1 MPNSATYIA
10 AIDQGTT
17 STRVIIADT
26 RGQVVSQAQYEHAQ
40 IMPREGW
47 VEHDAMEIWR
57 NTRRAIVEALAKQDI
72 ADEDI
77 SALGITNQRETA
89 VIWERATGRPIYNAI
104 VWQDTRTNP
113 SAAADGAADQA
124 NPAPHADH
132 PADHPADQAKY
143 LRQTGLL
150 HNSYPSGPKW
160 AWILDNVEGAR
171 ERAERGELLAG
182 TMDTWLMWNLTG
194 GARDTENALHL
205 TDVTNA
211 SRTLL
216 MDLTTLEWSDELCE
230 AIRVPR
236 QMLPEI
242 KPSIGTFAQVRSRGP
257 LGGVPITGV
266 LGDQQAALFG
276 QHGLNEHDA
285 KMTYGTGLFMLLNT
299 GTQPRF
305 SEDGMLTTV
314 AYQIEGQPPV
324 YALEGSVAV
333 GGSLIQ
339 WLRDQLGMLNSA
351 EETEELAAQVPD
363 SGGVTI
369 VPAFSGLFAPRWR
382 PDARGIICGLTR
394 FVDKRHIARAA
405 LEATC
410 LQTYEV
416 VAAMGG
422 APATLKVDGGMT
434 ANSLLMQMQ
443 ADILGL
449 DVVRPDNV
457 ETTVMGA
464 ASAAGIGALLI
475 DAPLSLGPTT
485 TFTATMGAPEREKLL
500 ARWEDAVARSYNQV

>member
-1 MPNSATYIA
+1 MPHSATYIA

-17 STRVIIADT
+17 STRVIITDT
-26 RGQVVSQAQYEHAQ
+26 DGTVVSQAHYEHAQ

-57 NTRRAIVEALAKQDI
+57 NTRRAVVEALAKQDI

-89 VIWERATGRPIYNAI
+89 VIWEKDTGRPIYNAI

-113 SAAADGAADQA
+113 ESTDDLG
-124 NPAPHADH
+124 
-132 PADHPADQAKY
+132 KY
-143 LRQTGLL
+143 LKQTGLL
-150 HNSYPSGPKW
+150 HNSYPSAPKW

-182 TMDTWLMWNLTG
+182 TMDTWLIWNLTG
-194 GARDTENALHL
+194 GARDAANSLHL

-216 MDLTTLEWSDELCE
+216 MDLNTLDWSDELCE
-230 AIRVPR
+230 AMRVPR
-236 QMLPEI
+236 AMLPEI
-242 KPSIGTFAQVRSRGP
+242 KPSIGMFAPVRSRGP

-276 QHGLNEHDA
+276 QHCLKRHDA

-299 GTQPRF
+299 GETPVF
-305 SEDGMLTTV
+305 SETGMLTTV
-314 AYQIEGQPPV
+314 AYQVAGQSPV
-324 YALEGSVAV
+324 YAQEGSVAV

-339 WLRDQLGMLNSA
+339 WLRDQLGILNSA
-351 EETEELAAQVPD
+351 EETETLAAQVPD

-410 LQTYEV
+410 LQTLEV
-416 VAAMGG
+416 VRAMGG
-422 APATLKVDGGMT
+422 SPDTLKVDGGMT
-434 ANSLLMQMQ
+434 ANNLLMQMQ
-443 ADILGL
+443 ADILGFN
-449 DVVRPDNV
+449 VVRPANM

-464 ASAAGIGALLI
+464 ASAAGIGASLI
-475 DAPLSLGPTT
+475 DVPLSLGPTT
-485 TFTATMGAPEREKLL
+485 TFSASLGNEERDRLL